1 MVHKCIR
8 CNKII
13 DSTRLYCKACEKLIK
28 RKEEIKRQKEET
40 WNKADFFQRQRL
52 K

>member
-1 MVHKCIR
+1 MVHKCIK

-13 DSTRLYCKACEKLIK
+13 DSTRLYCKACESEIK
-28 RKEEIKRQKEET
+28 KKEEIKRYREEK

>member
-1 MVHKCIR
+1 MVHKCIK

-13 DSTRLYCKACEKLIK
+13 DSTRLYCKVCEAQIK
-28 RKEEIKRQKEET
+28 KKEEMKKRNEER
-40 WNKADFFQRQRL
+40 WEKADFFQRQRM